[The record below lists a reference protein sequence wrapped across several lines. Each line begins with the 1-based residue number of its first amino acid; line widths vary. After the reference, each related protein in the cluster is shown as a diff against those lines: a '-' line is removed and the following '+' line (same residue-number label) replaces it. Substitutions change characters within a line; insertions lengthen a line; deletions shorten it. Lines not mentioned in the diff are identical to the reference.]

1 MLEFFTA
8 GESHGP
14 GLVVIING
22 IPAGLSVSKDQI
34 NQELMRRQQGAGR
47 GGRMKI
53 EKDQAE
59 ILSGIRFGKT
69 IGSPIAMVIRNQDW
83 ENWISTMSQDKE
95 LSDIEVIT
103 QPRPGHADFAGLL
116 KTGQKDIRNILER
129 ASARET
135 ACRVAAGAVAK
146 RLLREMKVT
155 ILSHVVRIGTISAS
169 YSKPP
174 RSDEYDEIEGSEVR
188 CLDIRV
194 SEQMKRE
201 IERAKEAR
209 DSLGGVFEVIA
220 YGVPPGLG
228 SYAKWDQRLDGRL
241 ARALMSI
248 PAIKAVE
255 IGDGL
260 EASQKRGSDVHDE
273 IFYNTS
279 RRFYRKTNR
288 AGGIEGGMT
297 NGELVILRACMK
309 PIPTLTKPLKTVD
322 MVSKKTS
329 LALKERADICA
340 VPAAGVIGEA
350 MVAIE
355 LASAMIEKFGGDC
368 MEDIICNYE
377 NYLQR
382 IQNFYS
388 QRS

>member
-14 GLVVIING
+14 GLVVIISG

-69 IGSPIAMVIRNQDW
+69 IGSPIAMVIRNKDW
-83 ENWISTMSQDKE
+83 ENWSNAMSQDKE
-95 LSDIEVIT
+95 PPNIEAIA

-129 ASARET
+129 SSARET
-135 ACRVAAGAVAK
+135 ACRVAAGAIAK
-146 RLLREMKVT
+146 SLLREMKVT
-155 ILSHVVRIGTISAS
+155 VLSHVVRIGTISVS

-174 RSDEYDEIEGSEVR
+174 RPDEFDEIEGSEVR
-188 CLDIRV
+188 CLDSKI
-194 SEQMKRE
+194 SKQMKRE
-201 IERAKEAR
+201 IEQAKEDG

-228 SYAKWDQRLDGRL
+228 SYANWDQRLDGRL
-241 ARALMSI
+241 ARVLMSI

-255 IGDGL
+255 IGDGF
-260 EASQKRGSDVHDE
+260 EDSQKRGSDVHDE
-273 IFYNTS
+273 IFYS
-279 RRFYRKTNR
+279 ASQRFYRKTNR

-297 NGELVILRACMK
+297 NGELVILRAYMK
-309 PIPTLTKPLKTVD
+309 PIPTLAKPLKTID
-322 MVSKKTS
+322 IVSKKTS
-329 LALKERADICA
+329 LALKERADVCA

-368 MEDIICNYE
+368 MEDILCNYS

-382 IQNFYS
+382 IEDFYS
-388 QRS
+388 QRP